1 MKSTYN
7 FKIVLVILVICAS
20 CSKSMDVLESDL
32 IPPIDVKPVLPSSSS
47 FTNYTLK
54 KGAHFADFNTYQTV
68 NYVEQTFIVVFDSSA
83 IYKTIDPANQDDI
96 NKLYGFADNDTTHH
110 SFSARFGWNWL
121 NNALRLY
128 AYVYNDGML
137 QPLELCTIPL
147 NQEVKCTIKVNAN
160 NYVFTVNGNSV
171 AMLRT
176 SKTPTGKGYRL
187 YPYFGGD
194 ETAPHDIKI
203 KLKEL

>member
-1 MKSTYN
+1 MCS
-7 FKIVLVILVICAS
+7 S
-20 CSKSMDVLESDL
+20 CSKSPDVLDANLTPPTDL
-32 IPPIDVKPVLPSSSS
+32 TPASPTGAS

-68 NYVEQTFIVVFDSSA
+68 NYAEQTFIVVFDSSA
-83 IYKTIDPANQDDI
+83 IYKTTDPANQDDV
-96 NKLYGFADNDTTHH
+96 NKLYGFADNDTSHH
-110 SFSARFGWNWL
+110 AFSARFGWNWL
-121 NNALRLY
+121 NNALWLY
-128 AYVYNDGML
+128 AYVYNDGIL
-137 QPLELCTIPL
+137 QPIELTTIPL
-147 NQEVKCTIKVNAN
+147 NQEVKCSIKVNAS

-171 AMLRT
+171 AVLRT

-203 KLKEL
+203 KIKEL